1 MTDPGELLARYLAQ
15 RDSVDEGPLFLDPD
29 VILKA
34 EGRGRPEGAQQAL
47 RPQVRPSSGSESVAA
62 RDAAVDSRAGG
73 SARRP
78 IRKSAGR
85 PSRETWREGAPAIPS
100 AGIIVAPPASDL
112 FAGDELA
119 QYDLD
124 GLAAQIHSCSRCPL
138 HASRT
143 NAVPGEGPGDARLV
157 VVGEGPG
164 AREDETGR
172 PFVGRAGELL
182 TDILRAIDLPRER
195 VYICNVVK
203 CRPPENR
210 APVQEEIDQCVPYL
224 YRQLEIISPAVI
236 LAMGGTAAQTLLN
249 TRQSLG
255 SLRNRLHS
263 FRGVPLLVTYHPAA
277 LLRNPNWKKPTW
289 DDVRIAR
296 QLVDR

>member
-1 MTDPGELLARYLAQ
+1 VTNVRELLARYLAQ
-15 RDSVDEGPLFLDPD
+15 RDEVGEGPMIMEPDPRAG
-29 VILKA
+29 L
-34 EGRGRPEGAQQAL
+34 
-47 RPQVRPSSGSESVAA
+47 A
-62 RDAAVDSRAGG
+62 RQIESRAAEQKGRSRVATPAGG
-73 SARRP
+73 VSVTGPPAA
-78 IRKSAGR
+78 AGAAPGRR
-85 PSRETWREGAPAIPS
+85 PSRRTAEKRERESWREGAPAIPP
-100 AGIIVAPPASDL
+100 AGIVIAPPTRDL
-112 FAGDELA
+112 FAGDELTRCDIA
-119 QYDLD
+119 E
-124 GLAAQIHSCSRCPL
+124 LAARVHSCSRCPL

-195 VYICNVVK
+195 VFICNVVK
-203 CRPPENR
+203 CRPPGNR
-210 APVQEEIDQCVPYL
+210 TPVQEEIDQCVPYL

-249 TRQSLG
+249 TRQSLA

-263 FRGVPLLVTYHPAA
+263 FRGMPLIVTYHPAA